1 MATGRMAAWAPSPY
15 WYRGWDNNPQEKFK
29 VQVDINGAGFT
40 DISSEI
46 SPTLTYTEFTYDLNN
61 ASDNIIVRIQQTAG
75 ERILIDDASI
85 GDYSGGSTPT
95 ITLSSGDLSA
105 FSTTYG
111 IASAAQS
118 FTVAGSD
125 LTANITVTA
134 PSGYNVS
141 LSSGSGYGSSVSLTP
156 SGGTVSETTVYVR
169 LTGAATGAF
178 SGNVSATSTD
188 AAEKTKAVSGT
199 VGLAAPTGVVAS
211 ETNATDFTASWSA
224 VSGASGYRLDV
235 SEYEEFCT
243 TGGTPENLMS
253 NAGFETGD
261 GTDWDK
267 FETEYSVVTTDP
279 QEGTYHVA
287 VTATATR
294 DLTQN
299 VSITGDGVTEYEIS
313 YWYKGTGNLRIWAAW
328 TTGGQVSGD
337 SLQPSSYNDAASEW
351 TKMTYTVVP
360 QSGDNVLFYEIR
372 AYNGASM
379 YLDNFFVGTTAG
391 GCTPS
396 FVGSYEDY
404 EVASGTSQI
413 VEGLDPE
420 TTYYFRVRATDGTA
434 TSANSSTGSV
444 ETLAESA
451 SAPSVTTADASSIG
465 ATSATLGGNV
475 TSDGGDAV
483 TDRGVVYKA
492 GSGVT
497 ISDNKTQIGSGT
509 GEFGQSIGSLSV
521 NTHYYFRA
529 YATNTVGATLG
540 SELDFW
546 TLAAVPEAPIVG
558 NPTETSLDI
567 TLDADSNPAG
577 TEYAIQRT
585 SDSKY
590 LQDDGTWGDTAV
602 WQTTNNWDTI
612 TAGDLTP
619 ATTYYFQVKARN
631 GANVETAFGDTGSGT
646 TEESGAPVRWTTLVH
661 QGTPVYT
668 YYLGDELL
676 YQFQYAINTDTT
688 GWTVDYGLGKSTDGS
703 SWTWNG
709 GTYASNNNSD
719 VYWTSDQSEF
729 QFTDTGNYY
738 YAGRFN
744 DGTYSYYAMDD
755 WTDDN
760 LVLAAVNYFT
770 VNAINDPFGQTAA
783 ANASAPTTAIDLDWT
798 ENAQSHDV
806 MVVRKLTS
814 ESWTEPTQGTGYS
827 APGTLGDGDIIYIGS
842 AGEFTDDSL
851 AEDTT
856 YDYKFYSVNNDYYSS
871 GVTAQGAT
879 DPCEPNAPTGLYA
892 SETNDTSFTASW
904 TAPAAGNPPTNYY
917 IDVST
922 EEDFEVASVASDLF
936 FSEYIEGSSNEKYIE
951 IFNGTGASVDLSDYA
966 LILFANGGTAH
977 TASNVLSGTLANGAV
992 AVYRNSSATNL
1003 IGTTA
1008 TAAGWNGDDAV
1019 ALWKQ
1024 STTSFVDIFGRIG
1037 EDPGSA
1043 WTDGSFTTVNK
1054 TLVRKSSVS
1063 GGVTSNPESGFP
1075 TLGTEWDQ
1083 YDQDVEEYLES
1094 HTFSGGTTPSYVAG
1108 YENLSVGNVTS
1119 FEVEDLDPETT
1130 YYFRVRG
1137 EGEESCVGAD
1147 STVANV
1153 TTLEEEVTD
1162 YYTLLNDRGA
1172 PWKTYT
1178 LGDML
1183 ADQFQFAINTDT
1195 SGWDV
1200 EYGLGQ
1206 STDGTDWTWTDA
1218 TYVSNNV
1225 NDRYWTS
1232 PTGAGQFTAVGDW
1245 YYAGR
1250 FTSLEPRIYYA
1261 AIDWTNTPDNLTL
1274 AAASYIT
1281 VEAIVDPSAQTATTS
1296 STDPTGSIDL
1306 EWTQNGNGNNVMI
1319 VRKPSWASWTEPTQG
1334 TQYAVDN
1341 PLGNGTVI
1349 YNGAGTDFTDIG
1361 LTADTTY
1368 DYKFYS
1374 VNYNYYSA
1382 GVIAQASTL
1391 ACEPDAPTGLNATG
1405 TDSDSFTANWTA
1417 SDRATNYFIDVSLEE
1432 NFQSGAGGLFIS
1444 EVADPSDVANA
1455 RFVELYNASGNA
1467 IDFGTTTWY
1476 LSRQANGSTWGDI
1489 LLTGTIPAGGT
1500 YVVAYSE
1507 TTFTNAFYPKLADQ
1521 YNANI
1526 SGNGNDGYFL
1536 YSGGDH
1542 TAGTLVDAYGVID
1555 QDGTGQTWEYT
1566 DKHAVRDSDV
1576 AVPNSTWTADEW
1588 TISSAAV
1595 ADMTPGDHTC
1605 SGGGTASY
1613 VPGYENLLVG
1623 NLTSVDVTGLCPN
1636 RIYYFRVRA
1645 QGEGGCTGANSATAN
1660 ETTDKG
1666 VLTVTGLTGDNK
1678 PYDGTTDATASGT
1691 ATLDGIL
1698 CEDAVTLAGT
1708 PVYTFAQADVG
1719 TDIEITT
1726 SGYTLAGDDAGNYDL
1741 TQPTL
1746 SADITAKEITVTP
1759 DADQSK
1765 VYGAADPAFAYTLSE
1780 EVDVTGAL
1788 GRVAGEDVGSYA
1800 FTLGDLSAGGN
1811 YSLSL
1816 AAEAEEFEITAK
1828 EITVTPDADQ
1838 SKVYGAADPAFAYTL
1853 SEEVDVTGALGRVAG
1868 EDVGSYAFTLGD
1880 LSAGDNYS
1888 LSLAAEAEEF
1898 EITAKE
1904 ITVTPD
1910 ADQSKVYGAA
1920 DPAFSYTLSEEVDVT
1935 GALGRVAGED
1945 VGFYAFTLGNL
1956 DAGDNYSLS
1965 LAAEA
1970 EEFEITKAT
1979 PVIETEPTAS
1989 TITFG
1994 DTLADSD
2001 LTGGLASVA
2010 GTFAWTT
2017 PATAP
2022 DAGTADQSVTFTP
2035 DDAVNY
2041 EAVVFNVSV
2050 TVDKANQTIT
2060 FEGGAWQSKTYG
2072 DASFEITATASSGL
2086 TVEFDSSDE
2095 TVATVNSPVTIV
2107 GAGTTTITATQP
2119 GDDNWNAATP
2129 VQHDL
2134 EVDQLAVTV
2143 TPTPGLSKEEG
2154 ASDPTFTYTTD
2165 PELLGSDTL
2174 AGALGRASGETV
2186 GFYAYNLGTLAND
2199 NYALS
2204 LSEESDQFEIV
2215 EPSSVVL
2222 YYFIARAENGQA
2234 VLRWRTASELDTVGF
2249 WVERLNGEAWV
2260 RVNDKIIYGKDEM
2273 GATYALVDAGAEVGG
2288 TYTWRIVEIETDGSQ
2303 QIYGPFTRTV
2313 SELGFAEENPIT
2325 VTPDGILI
2333 RWLSREGESYKIL
2346 RSTDLTQGFEIIAED
2361 ISATVPE
2368 NEFLDEGAG
2377 SIGMYLIQVDED

>member
-1 MATGRMAAWAPSPY
+1 
-15 WYRGWDNNPQEKFK
+15 
-29 VQVDINGAGFT
+29 
-40 DISSEI
+40 
-46 SPTLTYTEFTYDLNN
+46 
-61 ASDNIIVRIQQTAG
+61 
-75 ERILIDDASI
+75 
-85 GDYSGGSTPT
+85 
-95 ITLSSGDLSA
+95 
-105 FSTTYG
+105 
-111 IASAAQS
+111 
-118 FTVAGSD
+118 
-125 LTANITVTA
+125 
-134 PSGYNVS
+134 
-141 LSSGSGYGSSVSLTP
+141 
-156 SGGTVSETTVYVR
+156 
-169 LTGAATGAF
+169 
-178 SGNVSATSTD
+178 
-188 AAEKTKAVSGT
+188 
-199 VGLAAPTGVVAS
+199 
-211 ETNATDFTASWSA
+211 
-224 VSGASGYRLDV
+224 
-235 SEYEEFCT
+235 
-243 TGGTPENLMS
+243 
-253 NAGFETGD
+253 
-261 GTDWDK
+261 
-267 FETEYSVVTTDP
+267 
-279 QEGTYHVA
+279 
-287 VTATATR
+287 
-294 DLTQN
+294 
-299 VSITGDGVTEYEIS
+299 
-313 YWYKGTGNLRIWAAW
+313 
-328 TTGGQVSGD
+328 
-337 SLQPSSYNDAASEW
+337 
-351 TKMTYTVVP
+351 
-360 QSGDNVLFYEIR
+360 
-372 AYNGASM
+372 
-379 YLDNFFVGTTAG
+379 
-391 GCTPS
+391 
-396 FVGSYEDY
+396 
-404 EVASGTSQI
+404 
-413 VEGLDPE
+413 
-420 TTYYFRVRATDGTA
+420 
-434 TSANSSTGSV
+434 
-444 ETLAESA
+444 
-451 SAPSVTTADASSIG
+451 
-465 ATSATLGGNV
+465 
-475 TSDGGDAV
+475 
-483 TDRGVVYKA
+483 
-492 GSGVT
+492 
-497 ISDNKTQIGSGT
+497 
-509 GEFGQSIGSLSV
+509 
-521 NTHYYFRA
+521 
-529 YATNTVGATLG
+529 
-540 SELDFW
+540 
-546 TLAAVPEAPIVG
+546 
-558 NPTETSLDI
+558 
-567 TLDADSNPAG
+567 
-577 TEYAIQRT
+577 
-585 SDSKY
+585 
-590 LQDDGTWGDTAV
+590 
-602 WQTTNNWDTI
+602 
-612 TAGDLTP
+612 
-619 ATTYYFQVKARN
+619 
-631 GANVETAFGDTGSGT
+631 
-646 TEESGAPVRWTTLVH
+646 
-661 QGTPVYT
+661 
-668 YYLGDELL
+668 
-676 YQFQYAINTDTT
+676 
-688 GWTVDYGLGKSTDGS
+688 
-703 SWTWNG
+703 
-709 GTYASNNNSD
+709 
-719 VYWTSDQSEF
+719 
-729 QFTDTGNYY
+729 
-738 YAGRFN
+738 
-744 DGTYSYYAMDD
+744 
-755 WTDDN
+755 
-760 LVLAAVNYFT
+760 
-770 VNAINDPFGQTAA
+770 
-783 ANASAPTTAIDLDWT
+783 

-1195 SGWDV
+1195 TGWDV
-1200 EYGLGQ
+1200 ECGLGQ
-1206 STDGTDWTWTDA
+1206 STDGTGWTWTDA
-1218 TYVSNNV
+1218 TYVSNNNADV
-1225 NDRYWTS
+1225 YWTS
-1232 PTGAGQFTAVGDW
+1232 PTGMEQFTAVGDW

-1800 FTLGDLSAGGN
+1800 FTLGDLSAG
-1811 YSLSL
+1811 
-1816 AAEAEEFEITAK
+1816 
-1828 EITVTPDADQ
+1828 
-1838 SKVYGAADPAFAYTL
+1838 
-1853 SEEVDVTGALGRVAG
+1853 
-1868 EDVGSYAFTLGD
+1868 
-1880 LSAGDNYS
+1880 DNYS